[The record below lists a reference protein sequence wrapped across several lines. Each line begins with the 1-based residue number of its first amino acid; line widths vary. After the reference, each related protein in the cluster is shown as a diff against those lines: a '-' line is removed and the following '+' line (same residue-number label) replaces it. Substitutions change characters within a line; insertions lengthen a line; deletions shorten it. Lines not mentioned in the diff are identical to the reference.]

1 MTKVL
6 VLTGTMKNAG
16 AWKRAQREIAADEM
30 ILSKPTRLAAVVEEP
45 KKTLVER
52 AQEIRRERIESAVND
67 FWIKV
72 NEEESKIASKMIEFV
87 EANPLAGNVDASYTI
102 EIEKDGYEEFIL
114 KALEDA
120 KEAMVEYWLQEG
132 VAADV
137 SSISKDDTIKVFFRY
152 FMTY

>member
-6 VLTGTMKNAG
+6 VLTGSMKNAG
-16 AWKRAQREIAADEM
+16 AWKRVQRELPADEM

-45 KKTLVER
+45 KMSLVER
-52 AQEIRRERIESAVND
+52 AKAIRAARIESTVNA
-67 FWIKV
+67 FWARV
-72 NEEESKIASKMIEFV
+72 NEEESKISSKMLEFV

-120 KEAMVEYWLQEG
+120 KEAMVTHWLDEG

-137 SSISKDDTIKVFFRY
+137 NTSTKDNIIKVFFRY

>member
-16 AWKRAQREIAADEM
+16 AWKRVQRELPADEM
-30 ILSKPTRLAAVVEEP
+30 ILSKPTRLAVVEE

-52 AQEIRRERIESAVND
+52 AQEIRRERIESAVNE
-67 FWIKV
+67 FWARV
-72 NEEESKIASKMIEFV
+72 NEEESKIAGKMIEFV

-102 EIEKDGYEEFIL
+102 EIDKNGYEEFIL

-120 KEAMVEYWLQEG
+120 KQGMVEYWLEEG

-137 SSISKDDTIKVFFRY
+137 STITKDDKIKVVFRY